1 LANIINGTDTGSGGL
16 ITTGDSS
23 DELQLQTA
31 EVARVTLTNTAVVV
45 NESGADVD
53 FRVEGDTD
61 ANLLFVDASTD
72 RVGIGTS
79 SPSVKFEI
87 NGRVLGESVVAGN
100 ALYVWSQNRMSLG
113 ASYGIESQQSSPF
126 FLLTNSA
133 QPIVFGTNN
142 TERMRIDSSGY
153 LRLAGGGIQFN
164 GDTAA
169 ANALDD
175 YEEGTWTPVIGGSGG
190 ESGQSYTNQ
199 IGLYTKVGKI
209 VTASFLCILS
219 AKGTITGDVRIK
231 GLPFTA
237 DATANQRGA
246 GTVGVFF
253 NFATNI
259 NWIGLVTT
267 ENATA
272 ANVIYTAAAA
282 ANISDAT
289 TTQIGNST
297 RLDGTIVYIANA

>member
-79 SPSVKFEI
+79 SPSVKFEV

-142 TERMRIDSSGY
+142 TERMRITSDGY
-153 LRLAGGGIQFN
+153 LRMAGGGIQFN

-175 YEEGTWTPVIGGSGG
+175 YEEGTWT
-190 ESGQSYTNQ
+190 
-199 IGLYTKVGKI
+199 
-209 VTASFLCILS
+209 S

-289 TTQIGNST
+289 TTLMWTHLLRYLQILHTLLLNLSASDDA
-297 RLDGTIVYIANA
+297 DGL

>member
-31 EVARVTLTNTAVVV
+31 ETTAITIT
-45 NESGADVD
+45 SG
-53 FRVEGDTD
+53 
-61 ANLLFVDASTD
+61 
-72 RVGIGTS
+72 
-79 SPSVKFEI
+79 
-87 NGRVLGESVVAGN
+87 
-100 ALYVWSQNRMSLG
+100 
-113 ASYGIESQQSSPF
+113 QQSAFIAGTAAAPAVTTTGDLNTGIF
-126 FLLTNSA
+126 FPAGDAVGVATNGA
-133 QPIVFGTNN
+133 EAARFN
-142 TERMRIDSSGY
+142 SSGN
-153 LRLAGGGIQFN
+153 LVFPNGQGIDFSASAGGG
-164 GDTAA
+164 ASSSL
-169 ANALDD
+169 LDD